1 MIRFFE
7 IVVANLAVAS
17 LLAVIAGSAGR
28 WLKRPALTHGLWM
41 LVLAKMITPP
51 LIGVPVLFPAAESSD
66 VPNHRMVAEIPKQAD
81 PREEF
86 GDLNLDSL
94 PNLDWNEIFDGAMA
108 PLDVIPAPERIAEH
122 AIEAPVPPAVPI
134 DWASRCLISL
144 AAVWAAGS
152 VVWFVAAWVRLR
164 RFAACVNR
172 GLPASADLQ
181 TRVGE
186 LADRLGVAPPS
197 TVLLQGVVSPM
208 LWVRGFAGR
217 LILPAELLPRLAGQ
231 QGDAL
236 LLHELA
242 HWKRGDHWVRR
253 LEMLVLGV
261 YWWCPLAWWAKSRIE
276 ECEEECCDAWVVS
289 TFPDAAGDYAL
300 ALVET
305 LDFLADSCPALPP
318 TASGLGRLTSLQRRL
333 TMIVRG
339 PFPRALTVGGALA
352 LLGVGA
358 LLLPLAPSRAQTP
371 EIQKQ
376 IEKALVELAQD
387 QNPPRKE
394 GDRPKDG
401 DRPKEGPRDG
411 DQPKKGPRD
420 GDRPKKGNNQNNGN
434 NEGNGNNE
442 ENGQFGRNDGDP
454 PRKGPRKGDS
464 PREPRKDGDRPQPGG
479 NPEVR
484 ELMEQLR
491 TLEAEVERARA
502 DTERKMRMLMEVRRR
517 VMDLQEGGGPDRK
530 EFRPPVVGSD
540 TERRLG
546 ELERK
551 MDMILRAL
559 RRDSVS
565 PMPPLPP
572 ASPVPPRTDRKE
584 GPPPPPR
591 KEGGPR
597 REGAFDIEVEIKR

>member
-17 LLAVIAGSAGR
+17 LLAVIAWSAGR

-41 LVLAKMITPP
+41 LVLVKMITPP
-51 LIGVPVLFPAAESSD
+51 LIGVPVLFPAVEQSP
-66 VPNHRMVAEIPKQAD
+66 VPNHRIVAEIPKQAD
-81 PREEF
+81 PREDF
-86 GDLNLDSL
+86 GELFLDSL
-94 PNLDWNEIFDGAMA
+94 PNLDWNELFDDAIV

-122 AIEAPVPPAVPI
+122 AFEVPVPPVVQV
-134 DWASRCLISL
+134 DWASRILVGL
-144 AAVWAAGS
+144 AIVWAAGS

-164 RFAACVNR
+164 RFADCVNL
-172 GLPASADLQ
+172 GVPASAELQ

-186 LADRLGVAPPS
+186 LANRLAVTPPS

-208 LWVRGFAGR
+208 LWVRGFTPR

-253 LEMLVLGV
+253 FEILVLGAH
-261 YWWCPLAWWAKSRIE
+261 WWCPLAWWAKSRIE

-289 TFPDAAGDYAL
+289 TLPDAASDYAL

-376 IEKALVELAQD
+376 IDKALVELAQD
-387 QNPPRKE
+387 QNPPPGKE
-394 GDRPKDG
+394 GDR
-401 DRPKEGPRDG
+401 RKEGPRDG

-420 GDRPKKGNNQNNGN
+420 GDQPKKGNNENSGNNGD
-434 NEGNGNNE
+434 
-442 ENGQFGRNDGDP
+442 NGQFGRNDGDQ
-454 PRKGPRKGDS
+454 PRKGPRKGDG
-464 PREPRKDGDRPQPGG
+464 PKEVRKDGERPQPG

-502 DTERKMRMLMEVRRR
+502 DTERKMRMLMDVRRR
-517 VMDLQEGGGPDRK
+517 VMDLQEGGGTDRK
-530 EFRPPVVGSD
+530 EFRPPVGGNPD

-559 RRDSVS
+559 RRDGDG

-572 ASPVPPRTDRKE
+572 ASPVPPRSDRKD
-584 GPPPPPR
+584 GTPPPPR

-597 REGAFDIEVEIKR
+597 REGAFDIELEFKR